1 MIYAAILCTSLYISE
16 TNQKKISYKKIT
28 GLLAPN
34 FLSFVNYCKA
44 IHPFVVVLKQKDDFL
59 ICFSLLEM
67 PQVVPARSLR
77 WAVLTPS
84 VPIPLVKILGA
95 ASGSRLLCALKNH
108 LSQKEQQPDISWSIE
123 LEDIE
128 TFAELLSP
136 NNFNDSLPFP
146 SHRIKTSKDP

>member
-1 MIYAAILCTSLYISE
+1 MLRVYAHLCIFLKQI
-16 TNQKKISYKKIT
+16 KKSSHIKKIT

-34 FLSFVNYCKA
+34 FLSFVNYCKE

-67 PQVVPARSLR
+67 PQVVPTRSLL

-84 VPIPLVKILGA
+84 VPTPLVKILGA

-108 LSQKEQQPDISWSIE
+108 LTQKEQQPDISWSME

-136 NNFNDSLPFP
+136 NNFNGSLLFP

>member
-1 MIYAAILCTSLYISE
+1 M
-16 TNQKKISYKKIT
+16 
-28 GLLAPN
+28 
-34 FLSFVNYCKA
+34 NYCKA

-59 ICFSLLEM
+59 ICFSSLEI
-67 PQVVPARSLR
+67 PQVVPTRSLL

-84 VPIPLVKILGA
+84 VPTALVKILGA
-95 ASGSRLLCALKNH
+95 ASGSRLLCALKTH
-108 LSQKEQQPDISWSIE
+108 LTPKEQQPDFSRPME

-136 NNFNDSLPFP
+136 NNFSGSLPFP